1 MHFPILLETFLTLI
15 CFVYLLFT
23 FHATQSNIEVGMKKQ
38 SSNDP
43 GDASPERRSVEE
55 LHSLSLRILQHAN
68 LGSSISDFLRQ
79 ITRILLDFTG
89 CDVIGIYTADDLVNY
104 YGEAARVRE
113 ESFTFDV
120 MKPGIEEGN
129 GSSSNVDVSDPLIQK
144 VLLGKMES
152 SSRYMTKKGSFWI
165 GNIKDIPDEFI
176 ATGQKPPG
184 DKASPSTE
192 YNSLALIPLM
202 TAGENIGLLQMKSRQ
217 VDFFDE
223 KDIEFYEGIAQT
235 LGIAL
240 VNESTQAAL
249 RERVKELSC
258 LYDIARISAQSD
270 LGLDEILQGIAE
282 ILPQG
287 WHYPEIT
294 HGRIIYDEHSYSTS
308 DFQDEWQRQIGDIL
322 VKGEKR
328 GVIEVAYSME
338 MPELDEGPFL
348 KEERNLLDAIS
359 KQVARIIERRIAET
373 DRLKLQDQ
381 LRHADR
387 LATIGQLAAGVAHE
401 FNEPLGNILGFAQ
414 LILKHEGL
422 HDDVKSDIDKIVT
435 ASMHAREIVKK
446 LMLFAR
452 QLPTDKSRLDL
463 NQVIEEGL
471 LFLETRC
478 SNSGIELVRSLA
490 PDLPEITANRAQ
502 MQQVLVNLIVNA
514 IQAMPDGGRILIITK
529 AIRNDISIVV
539 KDTGIGMSDDVK
551 KQLFIPFFTTKDI
564 DEGTGLGL
572 PVVHGIVTSHG
583 GTIKVHSTVGKGSSF
598 EIRIPVEGSENV
610 EGNIYETAE

>member
-1 MHFPILLETFLTLI
+1 
-15 CFVYLLFT
+15 
-23 FHATQSNIEVGMKKQ
+23 MKKQ

-43 GDASPERRSVEE
+43 GGPSPGRRSVEE
-55 LHSLSLRILQHAN
+55 FHSLSLHILQHAN
-68 LGSSISDFLRQ
+68 LGSSISNFLRQ

-89 CDVIGIYTADDLVNY
+89 CDVIGIYSADDLVNY
-104 YGEAARVRE
+104 YGEAARVPE
-113 ESFTFDV
+113 KSFTFNV

-129 GSSSNVDVSDPLIQK
+129 GSSSNVDISDPLIQK
-144 VLLGKMES
+144 VLLEKIES

-165 GNIKDIPDEFI
+165 GDIKDIPDEFI
-176 ATGQKPPG
+176 AAGHQPPR
-184 DKASPSTE
+184 DKAGPSTE
-192 YNSLALIPLM
+192 YNSLTLIPLM
-202 TAGENIGLLQMKSRQ
+202 TAGENIGFLQMKSRQ
-217 VDFFDE
+217 MNFFDE

-270 LGLDEILQGIAE
+270 LTLDEILQRTAE

-287 WHYPEIT
+287 WQYPEVT

-348 KEERNLLDAIS
+348 EEERNLLDAIS

-373 DRLKLQDQ
+373 DRHKLQDQ

-422 HDDVKSDIDKIVT
+422 HDDVKSDIDKIIT
-435 ASMHAREIVKK
+435 ASLHAREIVKK

-452 QLPTDKSRLDL
+452 QLPTDKSRIDL

-471 LFLETRC
+471 FFLEARC
-478 SNSGIELVRSLA
+478 SKSGIDLVRSLD
-490 PDLPEITANRAQ
+490 PDLPEVTANRAQ

-514 IQAMPDGGRILIITK
+514 IQAMPDGGKISIITK
-529 AIRNDISIVV
+529 ATGDDISIVV

-551 KQLFIPFFTTKDI
+551 RQLFIPFFTTKDI

-583 GTIKVHSTVGKGSSF
+583 GSIKVSSKVGKGSSF
-598 EIRIPVEGSENV
+598 EIRIPIQGSENV
-610 EGNIYETAE
+610 EGNINETAD